1 MKKLLLSATLFV
13 AIINSGIAQI
23 TLPPF
28 QTPVMTG
35 AIVYPLMQGSAGTFA
50 VEGVEI
56 PKISGSFTSAAINAE
71 LLLSTADTY
80 ANDFTILITDS
91 VDLAT
96 TTFLLQIGGYSN
108 FAANKV
114 DWTCVGNCDTDSIGA
129 ILDASAEFIA
139 IDFTNNT
146 NVIWILNG
154 YINANPA
161 TNTGQW
167 DIASLTFN
175 GSLVSIQENV
185 ENAVSAVAYPNPATD
200 VLNVKVDGDDV
211 VSIQITAM
219 DGKVVSTTLGA
230 AANVAE
236 LTAGIYIYEAKTVS
250 GAVIRNT
257 FAKK

>member
-1 MKKLLLSATLFV
+1 MKKLLFSFALIATSISAYF
-13 AIINSGIAQI
+13 AQI
-23 TLPPF
+23 SVPPF

-35 AIVYPLMQGSAGTFA
+35 AIVYPLMQGSAGTMTVA
-50 VEGVEI
+50 DVEI

-71 LLLSTADTY
+71 LLLSTSDTY
-80 ANDFTILITDS
+80 ANDFTILVTDS
-91 VDLAT
+91 DDFAT
-96 TTFLLQIGGYSN
+96 MTVLLQIGGYSS
-108 FAANKV
+108 FTANKV

-129 ILDASAEFIA
+129 ILDASAEFTA

-154 YINANPA
+154 YLNANPA

-185 ENAVSAVAYPNPATD
+185 ENAISAIAYPNPATD
-200 VLNVKVDGDDV
+200 VLNVKADGEEV
-211 VSIQITAM
+211 ILIQVIAM
-219 DGKVVSTTLGA
+219 DGKVVSSTEGS

-236 LTAGIYIYEAKTVS
+236 LTAGIYIYKATTAS
-250 GAVIRNT
+250 GEIIRDT